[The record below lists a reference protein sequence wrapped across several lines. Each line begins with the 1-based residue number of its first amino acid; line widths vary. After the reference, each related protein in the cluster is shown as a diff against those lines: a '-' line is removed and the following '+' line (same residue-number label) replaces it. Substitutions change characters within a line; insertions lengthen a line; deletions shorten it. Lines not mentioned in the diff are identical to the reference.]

1 MLHAYETS
9 KGLVTISEQYIT
21 VDNKV
26 YNICSEQLSCGEYE
40 TYDLQEIDKHL
51 VLDPETN
58 ITYTFVLYYDHDQEL
73 SYLEEVLHEKVYYY
87 SYELIQLRKEV
98 K

>member
-26 YNICSEQLSCGEYE
+26 YNICSEQLSCGEYD
-40 TYDLQEIDKHL
+40 TYTLQEIDKYL

-58 ITYTFVLYYDHDQEL
+58 ITYIFTLSYDQDIEL
-73 SYLEEVLHEKVYYY
+73 KYLEEVLHEKVYYY
-87 SYELIQLRKEV
+87 ICELIQSK
-98 K
+98 